1 MRDAMKRN
9 VSIFGLGY
17 VGSVTAAC
25 LAHQGHTVVGV
36 DSNAAKVDSLE
47 SGKSPIIEKA
57 LDELIS
63 SARKESRLRATT
75 DTASAILQSEISL
88 ICVGTPSQPNGK
100 LDLTHIKNVCR
111 EIGQVLR
118 QDNNFRWVV
127 LRSTVLP
134 GTTENIVV
142 PILEEASG
150 KRAGRDFAVCYNPEF
165 IREGTA
171 VADFFEPPFTVL
183 GASDDSHFSTL
194 RDIYEGVHGRI
205 FETSLAGAEM
215 VKYACNA
222 FHALKVSFANELGTL
237 SKAFGVDTQSVSEI
251 FISDTRLNISSAYL
265 SPGFAFG
272 GSCLPKDIRA
282 LLYRAKELDLHLPL
296 LEGVL
301 PSNAQHIERAAE
313 AVLRTKVRKV
323 GVLGLS
329 FKAGTDDLRE
339 SPLVQLMK
347 RLLGEGL
354 EIQIWDRE
362 VSLGKLIGSNRQYI
376 QEVIPHIGSL
386 LRSTLEEVVQTTDV
400 VLIGTKTVDRQL
412 LQGLLRADQAVID
425 LVNLDSSQRPQGPF
439 AYEGIC
445 W

>member
-1 MRDAMKRN
+1 MKRN
-9 VSIFGLGY
+9 VSVFGLGY

-25 LAHQGHTVVGV
+25 LAHQGHRVVGV
-36 DSNAAKVDSLE
+36 DSNAAKTESLE
-47 SGKSPIIEKA
+47 SGRSPIIEKG
-57 LDELIS
+57 LDDLIA
-63 SARKESRLRATT
+63 SARKDSRLSATT
-75 DTASAILQSEISL
+75 DAASAVLQSEISL

-100 LDLTHIKNVCR
+100 LDLTHIRNVCR

-118 QDNNFRWVV
+118 QSDKFHWVV

-134 GTTENIVV
+134 GTTENVVV
-142 PILEEASG
+142 PVLEEAAG
-150 KRAGRDFAVCYNPEF
+150 KRAGVDFAVCYNPEF

-171 VADFFEPPFTVL
+171 VADFFEPPLTVL
-183 GASDDSHFSTL
+183 GASNQSHFSPL
-194 RDIYEGVHGRI
+194 RDVYDGVNGRV

-222 FHALKVSFANELGTL
+222 FHAIKIGFANELGTL
-237 SKAFGVDTQSVSEI
+237 CKAFGVDTQSVSEI
-251 FISDTRLNISSAYL
+251 FTSDTRLNISTAYL

-272 GSCLPKDIRA
+272 GSCLPKDLRA
-282 LLYRAKELDLHLPL
+282 LTYGAKELDIQLPL
-296 LEGVL
+296 LASIL
-301 PSNAQHIERAAE
+301 PSNTQHIERAVE
-313 AVLRTKVRKV
+313 SVLRTKVRRV

-339 SPLVQLMK
+339 SPLVQLIK

-354 EIQIWDRE
+354 EIRIWDKE
-362 VSLGKLIGSNRQYI
+362 VSLGTLIGSNRQYI

-386 LRSTLEEVVQTTDV
+386 LRPTLEEVIQSTDA
-400 VLIGTKTVDRQL
+400 VLIGTKAIDQQV
-412 LQGLLRADQAVID
+412 LQGLLRADQTVID
-425 LVNLDSSQRPQGPF
+425 LVNLNSSQRPQGAF

>member
-1 MRDAMKRN
+1 MKRN
-9 VSIFGLGY
+9 VSVFGLGY

-25 LAHQGHTVVGV
+25 LARQGHHVVGV
-36 DSNAAKVDSLE
+36 DSNAAKAESLE
-47 SGKSPIIEKA
+47 SGRSPIIEKG
-57 LDELIS
+57 LDDLIA

-75 DTASAILQSEISL
+75 DTASAVLQSEISL
-88 ICVGTPSQPNGK
+88 ICVGTPSQSNGK

-118 QDNNFRWVV
+118 QSDKFHWVV

-134 GTTENIVV
+134 GTTENIAV

-150 KRAGRDFAVCYNPEF
+150 KRAGVDFAVCYNPEF

-183 GASDDSHFSTL
+183 GASNDSHFSTL
-194 RDIYEGVHGRI
+194 RDIYEGVDGRV

-222 FHALKVSFANELGTL
+222 FHALKVGFANELGTL

-251 FISDTRLNISSAYL
+251 FISDTRLNISTAYL

-272 GSCLPKDIRA
+272 GSCLPKDLRA

-329 FKAGTDDLRE
+329 FKTGTDDLRE
-339 SPLVQLMK
+339 SPLVQLIK

-354 EIQIWDRE
+354 EIRIWDRE
-362 VSLGKLIGSNRQYI
+362 VSLGSLIGSNKQYI

-386 LRSTLEEVVQTTDV
+386 LRPTLEEVVQTTDV
-400 VLIGTKTVDRQL
+400 VLIGTKTVDRQV
-412 LQGLLRADQAVID
+412 LQDLLRADQTVID
-425 LVNLDSSQRPQGPF
+425 LVNLNSSQRPQGPF
-439 AYEGIC
+439 VYEGIC

>member
-1 MRDAMKRN
+1 MKRN

-47 SGKSPIIEKA
+47 SGRSPIIEKA

-88 ICVGTPSQPNGK
+88 ICVGTPSQANGK

>member
-1 MRDAMKRN
+1 MKRK
-9 VSIFGLGY
+9 VSVFGLGY

-47 SGKSPIIEKA
+47 SGRSPIIEKA

-88 ICVGTPSQPNGK
+88 ICVGTPSQANGK

-134 GTTENIVV
+134 GTTESIVV

-171 VADFFEPPFTVL
+171 VSDFFQPPFTVL
-183 GASDDSHFSTL
+183 GASDRSHFLTL
-194 RDIYEGVHGRI
+194 RDIYEGVDGRI

-222 FHALKVSFANELGTL
+222 FHALKVGFANELGTI
-237 SKAFGVDTQSVSEI
+237 SKTLGVDTQSVSEI
-251 FISDTRLNISSAYL
+251 FISDTRLNVSTAYL

-272 GSCLPKDIRA
+272 GSCLPKDMRA

-296 LEGVL
+296 LESVL
-301 PSNAQHIERAAE
+301 PSNARHIERAAD
-313 AVLRTKVRKV
+313 AVLRTKARKV

-339 SPLVQLMK
+339 SPLVQLIK

-354 EIQIWDRE
+354 EIRIWDRE
-362 VSLGKLIGSNRQYI
+362 VSLGNLIGSNRQYI
-376 QEVIPHIGSL
+376 QDVIPHIGSL
-386 LRSTLEEVVQTTDV
+386 LRLTLEEVVQTTDV
-400 VLIGTKTVDRQL
+400 VLIGTKTVDRQH
-412 LQGLLRADQAVID
+412 LQGLLRSDQAVID

>member
-1 MRDAMKRN
+1 MKRN
-9 VSIFGLGY
+9 VSVFGLGY

-25 LAHQGHTVVGV
+25 LAHQGHQVVGV
-36 DSNAAKVDSLE
+36 DSNAAKTESLE
-47 SGKSPIIEKA
+47 AGRSPIIEKG
-57 LDELIS
+57 LDGLIAT
-63 SARKESRLRATT
+63 ARRDCRLRATT
-75 DTASAILQSEISL
+75 NAATAVLESEISL

-100 LDLTHIKNVCR
+100 LDLTHIRNVCR

-118 QDNNFRWVV
+118 QSNKFHWVV

-134 GTTENIVV
+134 GTTHHVVV

-150 KRAGRDFAVCYNPEF
+150 KRAGVDFAVCYNPEF

-171 VADFFEPPFTVL
+171 VVDFFEPPFTVL
-183 GASDDSHFSTL
+183 GASDQSHLLPL
-194 RDIYEGVHGRI
+194 RDLYEGVNGRV

-222 FHALKVSFANELGTL
+222 FHAIKVGFANELGTL
-237 SKAFGVDTQSVSEI
+237 CKAFGVDTQSVSEI
-251 FISDTRLNISSAYL
+251 FTSDTRLNISPAYL

-272 GSCLPKDIRA
+272 GSCLPKDLRA
-282 LLYRAKELDLHLPL
+282 LTYGAKELDIQLPL
-296 LEGVL
+296 LASIL
-301 PSNAQHIERAAE
+301 PSNTQHIERAVE
-313 AVLRTKVRKV
+313 SVLRTKARKV

-339 SPLVQLMK
+339 SPLVQLIK

-354 EIQIWDRE
+354 EIRIWDRE
-362 VSLGKLIGSNRQYI
+362 VSLGNLIGSNRQYI

-386 LRSTLEEVVQTTDV
+386 LRPTLEEVVQTTDV
-400 VLIGTKTVDRQL
+400 VLIGTKAIDLQV
-412 LQGLLRADQAVID
+412 LQGLLRADQTVID
-425 LVNLDSSQRPQGPF
+425 LVNLNSSQRPQGPF
-439 AYEGIC
+439 VYEGIC

>member
-1 MRDAMKRN
+1 MKRT
-9 VSIFGLGY
+9 VSVFGLGY

-25 LAHQGHTVVGV
+25 LAHLGHHVVGV
-36 DSNAAKVDSLE
+36 DSNASKTESLE
-47 SGKSPIIEKA
+47 SGRSPIIEKG
-57 LDELIS
+57 LDDLIAT
-63 SARKESRLRATT
+63 ARRESRLRATT
-75 DTASAILQSEISL
+75 DAAAAVLGSEISL

-100 LDLTHIKNVCR
+100 LELAHIRNVCR

-118 QDNNFRWVV
+118 QSTKFHWVV

-134 GTTENIVV
+134 GTTDTIVA
-142 PILEEASG
+142 PILEETSG
-150 KRAGRDFAVCYNPEF
+150 KRAGVDFAVCYNPEF

-183 GASDDSHFSTL
+183 GASDKSHLAPL
-194 RDIYEGVHGRI
+194 RDLYEGVNGRV

-222 FHALKVSFANELGTL
+222 FHAIKVGFANEVGTL
-237 SKAFGVDTQSVSEI
+237 CKAFGVDTQSVSEI
-251 FISDTRLNISSAYL
+251 FVSDTRLNISAAYL

-272 GSCLPKDIRA
+272 GSCLPKDLRA
-282 LLYRAKELDLHLPL
+282 LSYGAKELDIQLPL
-296 LEGVL
+296 LTSIL
-301 PSNAQHIERAAE
+301 PSNSQHIERAVE
-313 AVLRTKVRKV
+313 SVLRTKARKV

-339 SPLVQLMK
+339 SPLVQLIK

-354 EIQIWDRE
+354 EIRIWDRE
-362 VSLGKLIGSNRQYI
+362 VSLGNLIGSNRQYI

-386 LRSTLEEVVQTTDV
+386 LRPTLEEVIQTTDI
-400 VLIGTKTVDRQL
+400 VLIGTKAIDRET
-412 LQGLLRADQAVID
+412 LQGLLRADQTVID
-425 LVNLDSSQRPQGPF
+425 LVNLNSSQRPHGSF
-439 AYEGIC
+439 VYEGIC